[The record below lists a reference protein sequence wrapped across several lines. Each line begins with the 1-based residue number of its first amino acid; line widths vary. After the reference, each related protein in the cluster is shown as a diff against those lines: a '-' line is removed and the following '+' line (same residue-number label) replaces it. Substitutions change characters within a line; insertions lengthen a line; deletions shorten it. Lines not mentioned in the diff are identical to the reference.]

1 MILSRE
7 FQDNYALAIIALMLK
22 RDEILKTND
31 EDVRTRL
38 IDEYEL
44 NVATLDKALDYLAEI
59 RKRVNQDHDK

>member
-22 RDEILKTND
+22 RDEILKTDD
-31 EDVRTRL
+31 EDVRARL

-59 RKRVNQDHDK
+59 RKRAN